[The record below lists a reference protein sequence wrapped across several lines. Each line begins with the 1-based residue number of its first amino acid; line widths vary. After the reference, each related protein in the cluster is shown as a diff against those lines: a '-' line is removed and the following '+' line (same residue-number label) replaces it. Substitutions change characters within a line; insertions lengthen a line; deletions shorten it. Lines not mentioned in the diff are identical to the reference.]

1 MLAIG
6 PFKVGLLK
14 NIPEGS
20 DRTSDGP
27 PPLLNQG
34 CRSSL
39 IGSSFLFLLCFPRR
53 ERRDTTFILLI
64 AKEFSNLLFSIC
76 GD

>member
-14 NIPEGS
+14 NIPEGP

-27 PPLLNQG
+27 LSLLNQG

-39 IGSSFLFLLCFPRR
+39 IGSSFLFLLCFPQR
-53 ERRDTTFILLI
+53 ERRDTTFLLLI
-64 AKEFSNLLFSIC
+64 AKELSN
-76 GD
+76 